1 MSFIKLFKF
10 ACGRLPMSH
19 RRFGK
24 DVGKDS
30 FEIEEGIR
38 FVTEGNA
45 FSGTEFLKYMA
56 NERKLVRAFSFEMSR
71 DR

>member
-24 DVGKDS
+24 DVGKNG

-38 FVTEGNA
+38 FVTEGDA
-45 FSGTEFLKYMA
+45 FSGTEFLEIYGECK
-56 NERKLVRAFSFEMSR
+56 EIGSSILV
-71 DR
+71 